1 MNRKALILVFV
12 FAFISWV
19 GFVSADQQQP
29 SLERRA
35 EKRTEVMK
43 ASLNLNEEQVIKIDS
58 INLSAAHKMQELK
71 DNNSKYKRIIFRKIQ
86 LVRKERD
93 VELQKVLTN
102 EQWHTYQAK
111 KEELRSEVQLQMKQ
125 IGEQK

>member
-1 MNRKALILVFV
+1 
-12 FAFISWV
+12 
-19 GFVSADQQQP
+19 
-29 SLERRA
+29 
-35 EKRTEVMK
+35 MK
-43 ASLNLNEEQVIKIDS
+43 ASLNLNEEQVIQIEQ

-71 DNNSKYKRIIFRKIQ
+71 DKNSKYKRIIFRKIQ

-125 IGEQK
+125 FEEQK